1 MHTRTFLCVV
11 ALLISTIEP
20 LTHPF
25 ELDENSKPSYAN
37 SNDGFGPIE
46 YTDQHTTAS
55 LVSEGRE
62 ATLTMPGGHDNNHP
76 LPLVIAL
83 HGYSSSGSFNAWWM
97 SIYDSVHE
105 NEHLLLTPDGTLN
118 WIAMRYWNATEACCN
133 LFGSSVDD
141 VVFLEGLIS
150 EAVAN
155 YGADPDGVILIGHS
169 NGGFMTHR
177 MACDRGNLIESI
189 ISLNGAT
196 WNDFT
201 NDCPDTGRP
210 NILNVHATLDGVIQY
225 DGGTLNGAQYP
236 SAPQSTSFWA
246 ARSGCDS
253 SWTNLGTIDLTSSD
267 GVAETDNL
275 EHLNCADG
283 NRVSHWRIN
292 NGSHAPSLNAPDW
305 ADQSLAWGLADFVRD
320 SDGDGYRDD
329 VDVFIYN
336 PYEWADADG
345 DLVGDNADQCDQD
358 PNGWDDSDEDGVC
371 VPDDLF
377 PDDSN
382 EWSDAD
388 GDGIGDRGDPDD
400 DNDGW
405 SDTNESVNCGENND
419 PLNSADTPTDTDG
432 DNICDG
438 MDDDDDNDGYL
449 DTNDWAPTDPNEWLD
464 TDGDGTGNNADF
476 DDDGDAWTD
485 IRETD
490 CGYDPLSSSSTPHDF
505 DSDNE
510 CDKLDYDDDND
521 GYLDAEDWAPFNP
534 SEWFDTDGDGI
545 GNNADWDDD
554 GDWVHDYDD
563 DFPLDGSEQWDL
575 DRDGIGD
582 NADTDDDGDGWS
594 DTVESDCAAAGGEGD
609 PNNANVRPVD
619 NETDIGLD
627 GIYGTDDDFLY
638 GDGICNA
645 LDTDWDNDGTV
656 NEYDAF
662 PWDPTEQFDADGDG
676 VGDNADIFPED
687 PNESIDSDGDGVGDN
702 ADFYP
707 FDESRWVEESSKI
720 IILFPIGILL
730 ILGYTISRRRIKE

>member
-1 MHTRTFLCVV
+1 MRMHTRTFLCVV
-11 ALLISTIEP
+11 ALLISTIAP

-62 ATLTMPGGHDNNHP
+62 ATLTMPGGHDNNHT

-97 SIYDSVHE
+97 SLYDSVHE

-155 YGADPDGVILIGHS
+155 YGADPEGVILIGHS

-196 WNDFT
+196 WNDFN

-210 NILNVHATLDGVIQY
+210 NILHVHSTLDGVIQY

-246 ARSGCDS
+246 VRSGCDS

-336 PYEWADADG
+336 PYEWADSDG
-345 DLVGDNADQCDQD
+345 DLVGDNSDEF
-358 PNGWDDSDEDGVC
+358 PNDTMEWVDSDHDGVG
-371 VPDDLF
+371 DNTDQF
-377 PDDSN
+377 PDNPLEWIDTDNDS
-382 EWSDAD
+382 
-388 GDGIGDRGDPDD
+388 IGDNADPDD

-405 SDTNESVNCGENND
+405 DDEFDAFSKN
-419 PLNSADTPTDTDG
+419 PLEWADTDNDGIG
-432 DNICDG
+432 DNADP
-438 MDDDDDNDGYL
+438 DDDNDGF
-449 DTNDWAPTDPNEWLD
+449 NDDYDAFPQNPNEWW
-464 TDGDGTGNNADF
+464 DGDGDGIGDNADL
-476 DDDGDAWTD
+476 DDDGDGWTD
-485 IRETD
+485 DDENDCWTD
-490 CGYDPLSSSSTPHDF
+490 PMNPNSIPNDADGDGDCDRVDP
-505 DSDNE
+505 
-510 CDKLDYDDDND
+510 DDDND
-521 GYLDAEDWAPFNP
+521 GDLDIDDQFPFD
-534 SEWFDTDGDGI
+534 STEWDDSDGDGI
-545 GNNADWDDD
+545 GDNSDAFPEDSSESIDSDGDGVGDNSDSFPNNAEETQDSDDD
-554 GDWVHDYDD
+554 GVGDNSDA
-563 DFPLDGSEQWDL
+563 FPQDSSENLDSDG
-575 DRDGIGD
+575 DGIGD
-582 NADTDDDGDGWS
+582 NADTFPFDENETIDSDGDGIG
-594 DTVESDCAAAGGEGD
+594 DNADLFPND
-609 PNNANVRPVD
+609 PNESV
-619 NETDIGLD
+619 
-627 GIYGTDDDFLY
+627 
-638 GDGICNA
+638 
-645 LDTDWDNDGTV
+645 
-656 NEYDAF
+656 
-662 PWDPTEQFDADGDG
+662 DADGDG

-730 ILGYTISRRRIKE
+730 ILGYIISRRRIKE